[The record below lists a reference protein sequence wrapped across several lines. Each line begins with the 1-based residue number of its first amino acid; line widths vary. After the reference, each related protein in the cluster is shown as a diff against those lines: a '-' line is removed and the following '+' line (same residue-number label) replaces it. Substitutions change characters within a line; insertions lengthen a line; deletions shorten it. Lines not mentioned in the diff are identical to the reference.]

1 VITHFAL
8 SWKSVIFHPLL
19 DSFEFLLLTPTPHS
33 HYSAGNDN
41 DDNDNHNHNHNH
53 NNNNNN
59 NNNNNMLNNDDVMM
73 VNFLTIENLI
83 WFTVSNKW
91 LITNGYK

>member
-1 VITHFAL
+1 MFSLGIPCIFHHLNFRLLPFYWVITHFAL

-41 DDNDNHNHNHNH
+41 DDNDNNNDDNV
-53 NNNNNN
+53 NNNNNDNN
-59 NNNNNMLNNDDVMM
+59 NNNNNML
-73 VNFLTIENLI
+73 
-83 WFTVSNKW
+83 K
-91 LITNGYK
+91 